1 MERRFELESEKHR
14 EETKILATTLA
25 ECKSQRPPSLPI
37 IRGDQHV
44 EDDLRRFE
52 QHMQA
57 YNIVKTKWPSELR
70 AILKDSALTA
80 FLAVPPAQAVNY
92 DAIKA
97 AILTQAGI
105 SLQLVFSGC
114 C

>member
-1 MERRFELESEKHR
+1 M
-14 EETKILATTLA
+14 
-25 ECKSQRPPSLPI
+25 
-37 IRGDQHV
+37 

-57 YNIVKTKWPSELR
+57 YNIVRTKWPSELR

-105 SLQLVFSGC
+105 SLRLVFSGC